1 MLRRI
6 LVGLNGSEYSV
17 AAMDYATALAAKHGA
32 SLVGLGI
39 VDEPHL
45 TAPELV
51 PLGAG
56 AFKEERDTAVVQA
69 AHEKIDGVLV
79 QFGDHCQSAGVY
91 PRSEKRIGDPV
102 TILVQQAQRCDL
114 LVVGKRHLPAVE
126 WERSS
131 HTLDQLLRHS
141 PRPVVSVPEVRLNE
155 SPVMVAYDGSLQAAR
170 TLQAFVESGLGG
182 DREIHV
188 ASLGAEAQEHAAVAK
203 DYLSAHMLT
212 PRMHFEVSAPD
223 PAKRLLEIARKVQAG
238 LIILGCYGQ
247 PRLKEFFFGSVTKGI
262 LTETSVPLFLY
273 H

>member
-17 AAMDYATALAAKHGA
+17 AAMEYAIALAAKHGA

-45 TAPELV
+45 TAPESV

-69 AHEKIDGVLV
+69 AHAKIDQVLAE
-79 QFGDHCQSAGVY
+79 FGDRCQAAGVY
-91 PRSEKRIGDPV
+91 PVSEKRIGDPV
-102 TILVQQAQRCDL
+102 EILAHQAQRCDL
-114 LVVGKRHLPAVE
+114 LVVGKRHLLEDE
-126 WERSS
+126 WDRSS
-131 HTLDQLLRHS
+131 RTLDLLLRHS
-141 PRPVVSVPEVRLNE
+141 PRPVVSVPEARNNAT
-155 SPVMVAYDGSLQAAR
+155 PVLVAYDGSLQAAR
-170 TLQAFVESGLGG
+170 TLQAFVESGLSG

-188 ASLGAEAQEHAAVAK
+188 ASLGSRAQEHAALAK
-203 DYLSAHMLT
+203 DYLSAHVLT
-212 PRMHFEVSAPD
+212 PRLIIEQSVAH
-223 PAKRLLEIARKVQAG
+223 PAKQLLAIARQVQAG
-238 LIILGCYGQ
+238 LIVLGCYGQ

-262 LTETSVPLFLY
+262 LSECSVPLFLY